1 MRHPTPHLMR
11 ALRYVV
17 PYWRR
22 LALVMALSILST
34 SASLYQPLISR
45 DLFDQA
51 LLVGD
56 ARRLIVLLAILALVS
71 VASFGLSVWSGLR
84 YTRVSADILFDMRL
98 DVYRHLQR
106 LSPRYYARTR
116 LGDILSRLNNDISE
130 IQRVAAE
137 TALAWVGNV
146 LFLAG
151 TVVMLAWLD
160 LRLFA
165 ISAVTAPLGLWALVH
180 YRRRLEPR
188 IAALRQSSADIGSF
202 LVETLQGMRLV
213 VAFNAQ
219 TREIDRF
226 RGLNAT
232 FVDRL
237 MALQRLSH
245 FAGGLPGLL
254 LSAGTG
260 AVFLA
265 GGLQVIA
272 GTLTLGTFVAYMAYQ
287 MRFLPPLQALLGL
300 YGSLA
305 GAHVSLQ
312 RVSELLDEPVDVTEP
327 PNPVHLD
334 IAQGRVEF
342 ENVTLTFD
350 RGPVLH
356 RVSFSL
362 DRGEVLAVV
371 GPSGSGKSTMADL
384 MLRLVDPDEGVI
396 RLDGHDL
403 RTLCLADLRRHVAL
417 VEQQP
422 ILLHA
427 TMAENIRYARP
438 DASDADIQAAVRA
451 AALEHFVDQLPRGY
465 ETLVGE
471 RGTAL
476 SVGERQRLAL
486 ARAFLVRPS
495 VLVLDEPSS
504 ALDPMS
510 ERHIVDSFRQ
520 LMRDGTTIVITHRM
534 DIARQA
540 DHVLSLTGATAVE
553 GQPSGLAHV

>member
-1 MRHPTPHLMR
+1 MKPHLAR

-22 LALVMALSILST
+22 LALVMALSVLST
-34 SASLYQPLISR
+34 VASLYQPLISR

-51 LLVGD
+51 LLTRD
-56 ARRLIVLLAILALVS
+56 ARRLIVLLAIFAVVS
-71 VASFGLSVWSGLR
+71 IASFVLSVVSGLR

-98 DVYRHLQR
+98 DVYRHLQQ

-116 LGDILSRLNNDISE
+116 LGDILSRLNNDVSE

-160 LRLFA
+160 LQLFA
-165 ISAVTAPLGLWALVH
+165 ISVLTAPIGLWALVH
-180 YRRRLEPR
+180 YRRRLESR
-188 IAALRQSSADIGSF
+188 VADLRQSSADMGSF

-213 VAFNAQ
+213 VASNAQ
-219 TREIDRF
+219 PREVDRF

-237 MALQRLSH
+237 MAMQRLTYV
-245 FAGGLPGLL
+245 AGGLPGLL

-260 AVFLA
+260 AVFLF
-265 GGLQVIA
+265 GGLRVIA
-272 GTLTLGTFVAYMAYQ
+272 GTLTLGTFVAFMAYQ

-305 GAHVSLQ
+305 TARVSLR
-312 RVSELLDEPVDVTEP
+312 RVSELLDEPVDVLEAP
-327 PNPVHLD
+327 QAVRLD
-334 IAQGRVEF
+334 VVRGAVAF
-342 ENVTLTFD
+342 EHVTLTFD
-350 RGPVLH
+350 RGAAVLD
-356 RVSFSL
+356 RVSFAV
-362 DRGEVLAVV
+362 DRGEVLAIV
-371 GPSGSGKSTMADL
+371 GPSGSGKSTVADL
-384 MLRLVDPDEGVI
+384 LLRLVDPDEGVV

-403 RTLCLADLRRHVAL
+403 RTLRLADLRRHVAL

-427 TMAENIRYARP
+427 TIAENIRYAQP
-438 DASDADIQAAVRA
+438 EAGDADVRA
-451 AALEHFVDQLPRGY
+451 AARAAALDRFIEQLPQGY
-465 ETLVGE
+465 ETIVGE

-486 ARAFLVRPS
+486 ARAFLIRPS

-504 ALDPMS
+504 ALDPIS
-510 ERHIVDSFRQ
+510 ERHVVDSYRH
-520 LMRDGTTIVITHRM
+520 LMRGGTTIVITHRM

-540 DHVLSLTGATAVE
+540 DRVLSLTGATAVE
-553 GQPSGLAHV
+553 IQPSGLAHA